1 MQGRRYYVNTSS
13 NETTWECPAG
23 APAAQKSPLKSKSS
37 TGNGHHPTGSSLFQ
51 QDKCSMAPQK
61 TSTKRESPASNSPCR
76 RPDTKDTKITINSVT
91 FPLPSSA
98 PEQPLLKPGTGAT
111 VTISG
116 RIGGTLRGARASPAL
131 RCCFRSS

>member
-1 MQGRRYYVNTSS
+1 MKLASSGPPAGDEQDSAPLPQGWKCFLSPQGRRYYVNTSS

-61 TSTKRESPASNSPCR
+61 TSTKREVGQIKSQCVFH
-76 RPDTKDTKITINSVT
+76 I
-91 FPLPSSA
+91 
-98 PEQPLLKPGTGAT
+98 LLSFRLKW
-111 VTISG
+111 G
-116 RIGGTLRGARASPAL
+116 RA
-131 RCCFRSS
+131 